1 MANRSSDEWTGAE
14 RLPYDTNRQAF
25 DFGRALGMAE
35 AVEALKDMPATLH
48 GLPGFATAAAA
59 IEAKAASLRADAGIR
74 NLRFAASKGI
84 DVSTHVVAADI
95 DGILVRPM
103 DLTERADG

>member
-1 MANRSSDEWTGAE
+1 MADRKSNEWEGAQ

-25 DFGRALGMAE
+25 DFGRALGLAE
-35 AVEALKDMPATLH
+35 AVEALKDMPEALH

-59 IEAKAASLRADAGIR
+59 LEAKAASLRADAGIR

-84 DVSTHVVAADI
+84 DVSKHVVAADI
-95 DGILVRPM
+95 EGILVRPM
-103 DLTERADG
+103 DLVEVTNG